1 MIDEELP
8 KAVEF
13 AGTKFEEFSAQEF
26 EDRFDEL
33 FARVEEGETFIIRHL
48 DGQKVYIT
56 PLNK

>member
-1 MIDEELP
+1 MIDEELL

-26 EDRFDEL
+26 QDRFDEL
-33 FARVEEGETFIIRHL
+33 FARVEKGETFIIRHPNC
-48 DGQKVYIT
+48 QKVYIT